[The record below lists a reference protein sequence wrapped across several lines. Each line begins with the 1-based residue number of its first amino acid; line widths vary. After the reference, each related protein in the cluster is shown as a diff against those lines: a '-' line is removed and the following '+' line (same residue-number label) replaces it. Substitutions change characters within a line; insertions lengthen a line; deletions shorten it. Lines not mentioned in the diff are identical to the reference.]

1 LIKRLTERYVFRF
14 LKTKERI
21 FLTVWFE
28 RFIDEIPTVRTLA
41 KEYKGKEMEVKTEL
55 VLYMRTE

>member
-1 LIKRLTERYVFRF
+1 VFPLFKDNR
-14 LKTKERI
+14 TD

-28 RFIDEIPTVRTLA
+28 RFIDEIPTVCTLA

>member
-1 LIKRLTERYVFRF
+1 LVKRLTERYVFPLF
-14 LKTKERI
+14 KDNGTE
-21 FLTVWFE
+21 FLTVWFV
-28 RFIDEIPTVRTLA
+28 RFIDEIPTVCTLA